1 MAQAITYWSFVTCL
15 GKLTYV
21 WQMSYFYAQWFDIDN
36 EISWMAKIDM
46 TREGQ

>member
-1 MAQAITYWSFVTCL
+1 MAQAITYWSIVTCL

-21 WQMSYFYAQWFDIDN
+21 WQMYFYAQWFDIDN
-36 EISWMAKIDM
+36 KISWMAKIDM